1 VEINQLAG
9 GFTGTLSNLD
19 KLVKLSQGLLCMG
32 MTAATLLT
40 NPSSLFKSIGYIA
53 ASAGN
58 LITNAIIGRMQYR
71 VASVLGIA
79 AVGIRL
85 LKSYLESGRNLLS
98 NLNEIYQKVKNKKT
112 NLLDYL
118 YNTQNCAVQAAN
130 FLNCIS
136 AVIAK
141 KITKKVLPKIDS
153 EFDRIQNEVAGAVY
167 SAGGVMEQ
175 HVGRNLRSME
185 RLSKQINAML

>member
-1 VEINQLAG
+1 
-9 GFTGTLSNLD
+9 
-19 KLVKLSQGLLCMG
+19 M
-32 MTAATLLT
+32 
-40 NPSSLFKSIGYIA
+40 
-53 ASAGN
+53 
-58 LITNAIIGRMQYR
+58 
-71 VASVLGIA
+71 
-79 AVGIRL
+79 
-85 LKSYLESGRNLLS
+85 
-98 NLNEIYQKVKNKKT
+98 
-112 NLLDYL
+112 
-118 YNTQNCAVQAAN
+118 
-130 FLNCIS
+130 NCIS